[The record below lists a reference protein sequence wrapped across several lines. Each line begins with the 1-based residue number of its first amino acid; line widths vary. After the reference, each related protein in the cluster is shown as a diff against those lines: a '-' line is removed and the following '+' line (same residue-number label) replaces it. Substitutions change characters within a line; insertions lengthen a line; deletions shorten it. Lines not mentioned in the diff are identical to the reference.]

1 MDDALAMFGLG
12 RAITLTVAL
21 VVSIAALLTAP

>member
-1 MDDALAMFGLG
+1 MDSLLAMFGLG

-21 VVSIAALLTAP
+21 GASIAAMLN